1 MVTRI
6 VIDRTLDFLKN
17 MAKKAIVTIDNQKKE
32 VEFHSQLI
40 ESDTIKTY
48 VYLDDGHGLVTEAKL
63 VDEHGIELDKYTTNI
78 EQSEDGLMI
87 VFTLSVTLKGVIQN

>member
-17 MAKKAIVTIDNQKKE
+17 MAKKAIVTIDNQQKE

-40 ESDTIKTY
+40 ESDTVKTY
-48 VYLDDGHGLVTEAKL
+48 VYLDDGHGTVTEAKL
-63 VDEHGIELDKYTTNI
+63 VDEHGIELDKYTVQI

-87 VFTLSVTLKGVIQN
+87 VFTLSVVLKGVLQQ

>member
-17 MAKKAIVTIDNQKKE
+17 MAKKAIVTVDNQQKE

-40 ESDTIKTY
+40 ESDTVKTY
-48 VYLDDGHGLVTEAKL
+48 VYLDDGHGTVTEAKL
-63 VDEHGIELDKYTTNI
+63 VDEHGIELDKYTVQI

-87 VFTLSVTLKGVIQN
+87 VFTLSVLLKGVIQL

>member
-17 MAKKAIVTIDNQKKE
+17 MAKKAIVTIDNQQKE
-32 VEFHSQLI
+32 IEFHSQLI
-40 ESDTIKTY
+40 ESDTVKTY
-48 VYLDDGHGLVTEAKL
+48 VYLDDGHGTVTEAKL
-63 VDEHGIELDKYTTNI
+63 VDEHGIELDKYTVQI

-87 VFTLSVTLKGVIQN
+87 VFTLSVVLKGVIQI

>member
-1 MVTRI
+1 
-6 VIDRTLDFLKN
+6 
-17 MAKKAIVTIDNQKKE
+17 MAKKAIVTIDDQQKE

-63 VDEHGIELDKYTTNI
+63 VDEHGIELDKYTTHI